1 MKQLVNIQKVL
12 TAYIVGATVYMQN
25 ANGRIYKQFGAAT
38 FNPDGWEEVVPM
50 IPEEELQGKISDFL
64 KSEADK
70 MAERAIRKAKYE
82 EFIRLAEEVRRQEVA
97 ELLGLINTGG
107 TIWATIEEK
116 VSNVDYTGMELI
128 ERKLFTSETAALE
141 YFEECRDKQPDE
153 SGYMYQC
160 ELLSTAPPT
169 TLLNDLDEDYHD
181 DLEVLIDKIFN
192 FLFYDRNTV
201 DTIQNE
207 GESVDDDIILLW
219 SWEKYPGYCRNF
231 EGLRRGESGESAF
244 DLRNNSEMTYKT
256 NESVL
261 LKAAGVEGLTDAEL
275 LETVMEELT
284 ENGRGWKWNHFK
296 NYPTES
302 KVIRE
307 LRLDIEE
314 ETEEEG
320 DNEEE

>member
-1 MKQLVNIQKVL
+1 MKQLINNEKVL

-25 ANGRIYKQFGAAT
+25 ANGKIYKQFGTAT
-38 FNPDGWEEVVPM
+38 FNPDGWEDVTPM

-70 MAERAIRKAKYE
+70 MAARAIQKAKDE

-97 ELLGLINTGG
+97 ELLELINTGG
-107 TIWATIEEK
+107 TVWATIEEK
-116 VSNVDYTGMELI
+116 VSNTDYTGQELI
-128 ERKLFTSETAALE
+128 ERKLFVSEIEALE
-141 YFEECRDKQPDE
+141 YFEECRSKQPDE
-153 SGYMYQC
+153 VGYMYQC
-160 ELLSTAPPT
+160 ELLSAALPT
-169 TLLNDLDEDYHD
+169 TLLNDVDEDYHED
-181 DLEVLIDKIFN
+181 IEVLTDEIFD
-192 FLFYDRNTV
+192 FLGRNLNTV

-207 GESVDDDIILLW
+207 GESVEDDIILLW

-231 EGLRRGESGESAF
+231 EGLRIGSYGESAF
-244 DLRNNSEMTYKT
+244 DLRNNSEMTYKM

-261 LKAAGVEGLTDAEL
+261 LKADDVKLLTDAEL
-275 LETVMEELT
+275 LEKVIEELGGSYWT
-284 ENGRGWKWNHFK
+284 WNNFK

-314 ETEEEG
+314 EEEEV
-320 DNEEE
+320 

>member
-1 MKQLVNIQKVL
+1 MKQLINNQKVL

-25 ANGRIYKQFGAAT
+25 ANGKIYKQFGAAT
-38 FNPDGWEEVVPM
+38 FNPDGWEEVTPM

-70 MAERAIRKAKYE
+70 MAERAIRKAKDE

-97 ELLGLINTGG
+97 ELLELINTGG

-116 VSNVDYTGMELI
+116 VSNVDYTGMELLG
-128 ERKLFTSETAALE
+128 RKLFTSEKFARE

-153 SGYMYQC
+153 AGYLYQC
-160 ELLSTAPPT
+160 ELLSAALST
-169 TLLNDLDEDYHD
+169 TLLNDVDEDYHED
-181 DLEVLIDKIFN
+181 IEVLTDEIFD
-192 FLFYDRNTV
+192 FLGRNLNTV

-207 GESVDDDIILLW
+207 GENVEDDIILLW

-231 EGLRRGESGESAF
+231 EGLRIGSYGETEA
-244 DLRNNSEMTYKT
+244 DLRNNSEMTYKM

-284 ENGRGWKWNHFK
+284 ENGRGWKWNNFK

-302 KVIRE
+302 KVIKE
-307 LRLDIEE
+307 LCLDIEE
-314 ETEEEG
+314 EEL
-320 DNEEE
+320 